1 MPPKKA
7 SKGKQKSKQLPKYP
21 ESTGK
26 NPCGNTAST
35 QIGLAMERPVA
46 PSRLAM
52 QPPAAPPPQ
61 PRPVPYVRSLQQG
74 LPYMYDTTV
83 GPSMASYARSPQQR
97 PPQMNLP
104 SWDMRGGPS
113 SIPPSNQQSIAGPS
127 TVPPTRFQQQ
137 IPTQSTT
144 RVQTPMLNVEGV
156 HQAVES
162 YRSGLR
168 MRPGHSDTL
177 PRPGEL
183 IRGEE
188 FSTGVIRVVP
198 GSSRAI
204 RKPVH
209 LCLPPVEPAGTGH
222 IAQPGLG
229 YPAIS
234 GQPLASNSTQPP
246 PPSSVT
252 TSRIVDSARNVF
264 KRDFLNNLMVAS
276 NNLKDMA
283 QRAFN
288 KGVETHS
295 SSSTMDSVN
304 AWVVESQKTELKKLK
319 TIPNTIRSIFKDVG
333 RSAVDLAL
341 PISERGKELVH
352 QKIYI
357 DSLCIGFA
365 YLDDPDTNA
374 AFGNPALFRIISRV
388 LHEKRLSRWI
398 DPNKRDLNNII
409 AFSGTI
415 LVWALQ
421 EHANGLNGKSEF
433 VVEDNRAT
441 FDSIVQRLDSLSP
454 SQRAAVDKLVDDIF
468 AEMQ

>member
-26 NPCGNTAST
+26 NPCGNTASA
-35 QIGLAMERPVA
+35 QIGLAMERP
-46 PSRLAM
+46 
-52 QPPAAPPPQ
+52 
-61 PRPVPYVRSLQQG
+61 QG

-83 GPSMASYARSPQQR
+83 GPSMASYARSPQQH

-104 SWDMRGGPS
+104 SWDMMGGPPMMAHPQFVQQWLPQMS
-113 SIPPSNQQSIAGPS
+113 DLPSQDMMAGPSTITPMQFLPRMAPQIPPSNQQSIAGPS
-127 TVPPTRFQQQ
+127 TQQ

-144 RVQTPMLNVEGV
+144 HVQTPMLNVEGV

-177 PRPGEL
+177 VHVPSPRPGEL
-183 IRGEE
+183 IWGEE
-188 FSTGVIRVVP
+188 FLTGVIRVVP

-252 TSRIVDSARNVF
+252 TSRIVDSAHNVF

-276 NNLKDMA
+276 NNLKDMV
-283 QRAFN
+283 QCAFN

-304 AWVVESQKTELKKLK
+304 AW
-319 TIPNTIRSIFKDVG
+319 
-333 RSAVDLAL
+333 
-341 PISERGKELVH
+341 GKELVH

-388 LHEKRLSRWI
+388 LHEKRLSHWI

-409 AFSGTI
+409 AFSGT
-415 LVWALQ
+415 AG
-421 EHANGLNGKSEF
+421 AC
-433 VVEDNRAT
+433 
-441 FDSIVQRLDSLSP
+441 
-454 SQRAAVDKLVDDIF
+454 
-468 AEMQ
+468 

>member
-7 SKGKQKSKQLPKYP
+7 SKGKRKSKQLPKYP

-26 NPCGNTAST
+26 NPCGNTASA

-104 SWDMRGGPS
+104 SWDMRGGPPMTAHPQFVQQWLPQMS
-113 SIPPSNQQSIAGPS
+113 DLPSRDMMAGPSTITPTQFLPRMAPQIPPSNQQSIAGPS

-168 MRPGHSDTL
+168 MRPGHSDAL
-177 PRPGEL
+177 VRVPSVRAVSRAAPYEAYRLVMAYAKPRPGEL

-209 LCLPPVEPAGTGH
+209 LRLPPVEPAGTGH

-276 NNLKDMA
+276 NDLKDMA

-295 SSSTMDSVN
+295 SSSTMDHILQSISHVEPVPRMCQN
-304 AWVVESQKTELKKLK
+304 PVESWPASPRPVYVEYM
-319 TIPNTIRSIFKDVG
+319 
-333 RSAVDLAL
+333 LA
-341 PISERGKELVH
+341 GLV
-352 QKIYI
+352 
-357 DSLCIGFA
+357 
-365 YLDDPDTNA
+365 
-374 AFGNPALFRIISRV
+374 
-388 LHEKRLSRWI
+388 
-398 DPNKRDLNNII
+398 
-409 AFSGTI
+409 
-415 LVWALQ
+415 
-421 EHANGLNGKSEF
+421 
-433 VVEDNRAT
+433 
-441 FDSIVQRLDSLSP
+441 
-454 SQRAAVDKLVDDIF
+454 
-468 AEMQ
+468 